1 MKEPIRHVEVTDRV
15 LMTLMTHA
23 LTNEGE
29 EIMGL
34 LLGNVHEDDD
44 GRRVNRIWM
53 ASPQIRTD
61 RRKDRV
67 ECSPEQTAR
76 TMQLAE
82 SLSHSTGIPT
92 RVIGWYHSHPH
103 ITVQP
108 SHVDVRTQASYQML
122 DVDFVGLIFS
132 VFNQDA
138 AAKASKIQMTAFQS
152 QDSSYAL
159 SLSPED
165 PQYLPSTLA
174 APSLE
179 LTNSMRLDAQILAAI
194 RASKAEA
201 EAGTNSLVRRDVS
214 IKIVECAN
222 EVERTTS
229 LQDVLAIHHTLF
241 LEEQQS
247 FSQGAGSE
255 DADGGMM
262 DGSWVDGLNRL
273 SKSLAYQQALCRLI
287 GTVLVP
293 SIDCLRMQDWQAKVQ
308 ARQIQEEKEGTSQW
322 WLQKEQGEIQP
333 ALNHQ
338 QQPQSISEIKPAN
351 QVVASD
357 SLI

>member
-1 MKEPIRHVEVTDRV
+1 M
-15 LMTLMTHA
+15 
-23 LTNEGE
+23 
-29 EIMGL
+29 
-34 LLGNVHEDDD
+34 
-44 GRRVNRIWM
+44 
-53 ASPQIRTD
+53 
-61 RRKDRV
+61 
-67 ECSPEQTAR
+67 
-76 TMQLAE
+76 
-82 SLSHSTGIPT
+82 
-92 RVIGWYHSHPH
+92 
-103 ITVQP
+103 
-108 SHVDVRTQASYQML
+108 
-122 DVDFVGLIFS
+122 
-132 VFNQDA
+132 
-138 AAKASKIQMTAFQS
+138 
-152 QDSSYAL
+152 
-159 SLSPED
+159 
-165 PQYLPSTLA
+165 
-174 APSLE
+174 
-179 LTNSMRLDAQILAAI
+179 
-194 RASKAEA
+194 
-201 EAGTNSLVRRDVS
+201 VRRDVS